1 MMRRIGRR
9 RSEASPVMTL
19 VNRWPARAPDSS
31 LRVVPELPA
40 SRGPVGAPRPPTPR
54 PSMVTTGR
62 PVSPPP
68 ARGPSTRT
76 PSARRHARVEAQSAP
91 GA

>member
-1 MMRRIGRR
+1 MIRRIGRR
-9 RSEASPVMTL
+9 RSEPSPVMTL

-31 LRVVPELPA
+31 LRVEPELPA
-40 SRGPVGAPRPPTPR
+40 SKGPAGASRPPTPR
-54 PSMVTTGR
+54 PSTVTTGR
-62 PVSPPP
+62 PVAPP
-68 ARGPSTRT
+68 ADRGPSTRT